1 MHVQSF
7 FFANLI
13 LLLFTILLAIL
24 TVIAKAS

>member
-13 LLLFTILLAIL
+13 LLLFAILLAIL
-24 TVIAKAS
+24 IVIAKAS